1 MLSSHVY
8 YALQL
13 KYSDLTPHDATFDDK
28 RVFHAALR
36 GQAPPVIKKQ
46 Q

>member
-1 MLSSHVY
+1 MY